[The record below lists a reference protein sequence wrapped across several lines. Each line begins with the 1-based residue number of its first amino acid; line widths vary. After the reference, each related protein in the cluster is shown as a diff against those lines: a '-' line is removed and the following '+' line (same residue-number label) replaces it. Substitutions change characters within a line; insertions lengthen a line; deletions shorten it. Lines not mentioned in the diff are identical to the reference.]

1 MKIKNK
7 IDLSSWRELLRELYR
22 LDHGVSDEQRRR
34 LIRIMHKAVR
44 DDVFDED
51 RHGIHGLIRTLLSA
65 IASVEE
71 IGLKQSAVIVILIY
85 RAVLKEKY
93 SVVEAKADFGE
104 DVADLLSSLLRL
116 SELYSRNTV
125 VTSENFSHFLLSFAV
140 DVRVILI
147 LIADRLMLMRL
158 ANLYFPE
165 KEQRTLAMEVSFLY
179 APLAHR
185 MGLYSIK
192 SEMEDLVLKY
202 TDRTTYDFIK
212 RKLNETKSSR
222 DAYIDAFI
230 SPLKK
235 RLSEE
240 GLRFDIKGRTKS
252 ISSIRSKLK
261 KQNIE
266 FESIYD
272 LFAIRI
278 VIDAPLPRERNQCWQ
293 AYSVVTDMYR
303 PNPNRLKDWISIPK
317 SNGYESLHI
326 TVMGPENK
334 WVEVQIRTR
343 RMDEVAEKGLAAH
356 WRYKGIKPDEGIDDF
371 LTSVRRVLES
381 KESNTEEV
389 IKDFKMDL
397 YEKEIYVFT
406 PKGDLIKLPHGAT
419 VLDFAFAIHSNIG
432 SKCVSGKV
440 NERNV
445 SIRHPLQNGDSVSI
459 VTSNTQSPK
468 ADWLQFVITSKA
480 RVKIK
485 QLLRE
490 QSAKALKDAKEEVQR
505 RIKNRK
511 MEYDDATFIKL
522 IKKKGFKIITD
533 FFLAITE
540 NKLDINTFLDDYK
553 VALEERTARSTEHSE
568 KERADA
574 FVMNTPAVETTEKYQ
589 DVLLIDKNLSG
600 IEYKLAKCCNP
611 IFGDE
616 VFAFTSKAGIRIH
629 RMDCPNAPDLF
640 ERYGY
645 RILQAKW
652 TGQSKGGYEVRLRI
666 VGNDDLSIV
675 SNITGQITKEN
686 AVHLRSF
693 NIDST
698 DGLFNSYFTVH
709 VQDISVLKALIK
721 RLRGVKGVKQVERID
736 SV

>member
-1 MKIKNK
+1 MRIKEKISLSAWV
-7 IDLSSWRELLRELYR
+7 DLVKQLYR
-22 LDHGVSDEQRRR
+22 SDHGLSVEQRQRVSRVMRR
-34 LIRIMHKAVR
+34 AITEGVY
-44 DDVFDED
+44 DED
-51 RHGIHGLIRTLLSA
+51 SYGIHGIIRTLLST
-65 IASVEE
+65 IALVDE
-71 IGLKQSAVIVILIY
+71 IGLKQSAVIVVLIY
-85 RAVLKEKY
+85 RAVLKGKY
-93 SVVEAKADFGE
+93 SVEEAKADFGA

-116 SELYSRNTV
+116 SELYNRNAV

-147 LIADRLMLMRL
+147 LIGDRLVQMRL
-158 ANLYFPE
+158 ANVYFSE
-165 KEQRTLAMEVSFLY
+165 KEQRALAMEVSFLY

-185 MGLYSIK
+185 MGLYTIK
-192 SEMEDLVLKY
+192 SEMEDLCLKY
-202 TDRTTYDFIK
+202 TDRSTYSFIK

-222 DAYIDAFI
+222 DAYIEAFI
-230 SPLKK
+230 TPLKK
-235 RLSEE
+235 RLTAE

-252 ISSIRSKLK
+252 ISSIRNKLK

-266 FESIYD
+266 FEAIYD

-278 VIDAPLPRERNQCWQ
+278 IIDAPEARERSQCWQ

-356 WRYKGIKPDEGIDDF
+356 WRYKGIKPDAGVDDF

-381 KESNTEEV
+381 KETNAEEA

-397 YEKEIYVFT
+397 YDKEIYVFT
-406 PKGDLIKLPHGAT
+406 PKGDLIKLPQGAT

-440 NERNV
+440 NDRNV
-445 SIRHPLQNGDSVSI
+445 SIRHTLRNGDSVSI
-459 VTSNTQSPK
+459 VTSNTQCPK
-468 ADWLQFVITSKA
+468 PDWLQFVTTSKA

-511 MEYDDATFIKL
+511 MEYDEATFVKL
-522 IKKKGFKIITD
+522 IKKKGFKVITD
-533 FFLAITE
+533 FFLSLSE
-540 NKLDINTFLDDYK
+540 GKLDINTFLDDYK
-553 VALEERTARSTEHSE
+553 VALEERNKVVEPTDR
-568 KERADA
+568 ERADS
-574 FVMNTPAVETTEKYQ
+574 FVMHAPTDKVSSSQ
-589 DVLLIDKNLSG
+589 SDVLLIDKNLSG

-616 VFAFTSKAGIRIH
+616 VFAFTSQNGIRIH

-666 VGNDDLSIV
+666 VGHDDISIV
-675 SNITGQITKEN
+675 SNITSQITKED
-686 AVHLRSF
+686 AVTLRSF

-698 DGLFNSYFTVH
+698 DGLFSSYFTVY
-709 VQDISVLKALIK
+709 VNNLSVLTGLIK
-721 RLRGVKGVKQVERID
+721 RLRTVKGVKQVERID
-736 SV
+736 GA